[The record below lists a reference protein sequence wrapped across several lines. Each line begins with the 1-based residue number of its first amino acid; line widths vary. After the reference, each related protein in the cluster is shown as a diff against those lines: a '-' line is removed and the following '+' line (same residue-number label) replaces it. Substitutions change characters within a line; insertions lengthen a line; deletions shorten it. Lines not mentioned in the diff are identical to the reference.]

1 MCILYIICRCI
12 DNSIFKLGRH
22 VDWWWTMESRGSSLV
37 GLGWL
42 GFENCWW
49 SIDSEPLPKLHI
61 LINLAYL
68 FRSDRPTLSQFLEV
82 SVCCVLHETTKM
94 GVALA
99 SLCGT
104 LANFEPRS
112 SDTTG
117 SQRRWDVE
125 LHAHHVL
132 FALPMPKLIRITT
145 FCKLLMWV
153 VFWPLLADSLAKNQE
168 PFKSFTTCVS
178 AFQFG
183 VRLKMGPRLVLVDPE
198 VGLGAHGDWAEWYLL
213 FLNREARKRCSKS
226 ARLTMSHARQS
237 SEWLGAPDAWLCVS
251 SCFSR
256 GSEQVCSSVACNDT
270 ERYGTHVQHVT

>member
-1 MCILYIICRCI
+1 MRVY
-12 DNSIFKLGRH
+12 NSIFKLGRH

-82 SVCCVLHETTKM
+82 SVCCVLHQTTKM

-104 LANFEPRS
+104 FANFEPRS
-112 SDTTG
+112 SDTKG

-125 LHAHHVL
+125 LHACACPFCLANAKTNSNHNIFASSLLGKESRAIQVVHVDL
-132 FALPMPKLIRITT
+132 CF
-145 FCKLLMWV
+145 
-153 VFWPLLADSLAKNQE
+153 
-168 PFKSFTTCVS
+168 CVS
-178 AFQFG
+178 VWSEAEDGPPPGFSRSWSWAWCSWRLSG
-183 VRLKMGPRLVLVDPE
+183 VVSIGFWIVKPERDAANRQGWQWAMQGNLLNGWGPQM
-198 VGLGAHGDWAEWYLL
+198 LGYV
-213 FLNREARKRCSKS
+213 FPPN
-226 ARLTMSHARQS
+226 
-237 SEWLGAPDAWLCVS
+237 
-251 SCFSR
+251 FSR
-256 GSEQVCSSVACNDT
+256 GSEQVCSSIAWNDT

>member
-1 MCILYIICRCI
+1 MRVY
-12 DNSIFKLGRH
+12 NSIFKLGRH
-22 VDWWWTMESRGSSLV
+22 VDWWWTVESRGSPLV

-42 GFENCWW
+42 GCENCWW

-61 LINLAYL
+61 SISRAYL

-99 SLCGT
+99 SLYGT
-104 LANFEPRS
+104 FADFEPRS
-112 SDTTG
+112 SDTKG
-117 SQRRWDVE
+117 SQHRSDVE
-125 LHAHHVL
+125 LHACACPFCL
-132 FALPMPKLIRITT
+132 ANATT
-145 FCKLLMWV
+145 FLQ
-153 VFWPLLADSLAKNQE
+153 AHSLAKNQE
-168 PFKSFTTCVS
+168 PFKSFTLTCVS

-251 SCFSR
+251 SQLFRRKWASM
-256 GSEQVCSSVACNDT
+256 
-270 ERYGTHVQHVT
+270 